1 MDETPL
7 YHRIAEAIRQDIL
20 NGNLKPGDRLPTI
33 RNMTAKW
40 NCTQG
45 TIQRAYQELSRQ
57 GLITSRVGQGTN
69 VIAGITTNKPAPL
82 RRAALINRAEAF
94 ILEVLTA
101 GYSPPEVEIAI
112 RLAWDRWRVLE
123 QSSSPIP
130 QQILRFS
137 GSHDLA
143 MTWLAAHF
151 PEINPGSNLQLTF
164 SGSLGGLIALSEGQ
178 ADIAGS
184 HLWDSDSQTYNIPY
198 IRRLFP
204 GQQVVSI
211 NLAYRR
217 LGWILP
223 PGNPMQFQDFSQLVH
238 PNINLINR
246 QTGSG
251 TRVWL
256 DAQIRNRGLDPSRIR
271 GYTNVVSTHTGVAR
285 AIAEGQA
292 NVGFGLEASAR
303 LYGLDFISLVREP
316 YDLIILP
323 HVFNSHPIQSLLSW
337 LSSPGARQVIASL
350 RGYEVEKTG
359 QVEWIG

>member
-7 YHRIAEAIRQDIL
+7 YHRIAESIRQDIL

-33 RNMTAKW
+33 REMTVKW

-57 GLITSRVGQGTN
+57 GLITSHVGQGTN
-69 VIAGITTNKPAPL
+69 VIANITTDKSAPL

-112 RLAWDRWRVLE
+112 QLAWDRWRVLE
-123 QSSSPIP
+123 QSSSPLP
-130 QQILRFS
+130 KQILRFS

-143 MTWLAAHF
+143 ITWLAAHF

-184 HLWDSDSQTYNIPY
+184 HLWDSDNQTYNTPY

-204 GQQVVSI
+204 GQQIVTL

-238 PNINLINR
+238 PDICFINR
-246 QTGSG
+246 QMGSG

-256 DAQIRNRGLDPSRIR
+256 DAQIRNRGLDPGLIN
-271 GYTNVVSTHTGVAR
+271 GYTNAVCTHTEVAH
-285 AIAEGQA
+285 AVAVGQA
-292 NVGFGLEASAR
+292 NVGVGLEASAH
-303 LYGLDFISLVREP
+303 LYGLDFIFLVREP
-316 YDLIILP
+316 YDLVILP
-323 HVFNSHPIQSLLSW
+323 HVFNSHPFQSLLSW
-337 LSSPGARQVIASL
+337 LSSPGTKQAIASL
-350 RGYEVEKTG
+350 GGYEVQRTG